1 MCGIIGYVGKNQKSL
16 DVLITGLE
24 SLEYRGYDSAGV
36 AFISD
41 DKLNIVKEQGRIRN
55 LKEKLDF
62 NMPTNIGIGHT
73 RWATHGLPKTVNAHP
88 HSVSKITLVHN
99 GIIENYEEI
108 KEKFKTYNFKSETD
122 TEVAACLL
130 NNLYEQNNNMLD
142 AIKEFIKEAKGAYA
156 LGIINTDY
164 KDILYAVKK
173 NSPLIIGVGKSENFI
188 ASDVHAILK
197 YTNKYIVLEDE
208 TFAKITKDE
217 INIFDKNGNSISY
230 VIKEFNEDEKVCSKG
245 IYDHFMLK
253 EINEQP
259 EVIKK
264 TIESC
269 LINKKIDFSKYLENK
284 DIKRIVI
291 IACGSAVN
299 AGYVGKF
306 LIEEYANIPVD
317 VEIASEFRYK
327 KVFINKE
334 CLVIPISQSGETA
347 DTLEAL
353 KIAKSYGCYTLG
365 IINVVESSIA
375 RICDDVIY
383 IKAGP
388 EIAVATTK
396 AYLAQVL
403 VLTLLA
409 IYFGKKNNLINE
421 KLEQELEQELNL
433 LPNKIESLLE
443 NKDYEK
449 IAKELYS
456 KQDIF
461 FIGRNVDYALC
472 MEGSLKLKEISY
484 IHSEAYAAGELKH
497 GTISLIDSNTP
508 TIAIITKKSIA
519 SKTISNV
526 KEIKSREGKIILVT
540 SSDTYNINDSDYDYE
555 IVIPKTKEIF
565 RPILAIVPL
574 QLISYY
580 VAKLKGCDI
589 DKPKNLAKSVTVE

>member
-88 HSVSKITLVHN
+88 HNVSKITLVHN

-284 DIKRIVI
+284 DIKKIVI

-508 TIAIITKKSIA
+508 TIAIITKKSIS

-540 SSDTYNINDSDYDYE
+540 SSDTYNINDSDYDYK

>member
-62 NMPTNIGIGHT
+62 NIPTNIGIGHT

-88 HSVSKITLVHN
+88 HNVSKITLVHN

-284 DIKRIVI
+284 DIKKIVI

-540 SSDTYNINDSDYDYE
+540 SSDTYNINDSDYDYK

>member
-36 AFISD
+36 AFISN
-41 DKLNIVKEQGRIRN
+41 DKLNIVKEQGRIKN

-73 RWATHGLPKTVNAHP
+73 RWATHGLPKKVNAHP

-284 DIKRIVI
+284 DIKKIVI

-540 SSDTYNINDSDYDYE
+540 SSDTYNINDSDYDYK

>member
-88 HSVSKITLVHN
+88 HNVSKITLVHN

-130 NNLYEQNNNMLD
+130 NNLYEKNNNMLD

-284 DIKRIVI
+284 NIKKIVI

-409 IYFGKKNNLINE
+409 IYLGKKNNLINE

>member
-88 HSVSKITLVHN
+88 HNVSKITLVHN

-108 KEKFKTYNFKSETD
+108 KEKFKTYKFKSETD

-130 NNLYEQNNNMLD
+130 NNLYEQNNNMID

-284 DIKRIVI
+284 NIKKIVI

-334 CLVIPISQSGETA
+334 CLVLPISQSGETA

-375 RICDDVIY
+375 RICDDVMY

-421 KLEQELEQELNL
+421 KLERELEQELNL